1 MSRRFKRTEVLD
13 RLNKQIGASRSILV
27 VGAGNGL
34 VARCAE
40 DAGADIIVVYNSG
53 YFRLNGHPS
62 MLGNLPIG
70 NANEIMLEL
79 GGRSVIPVTRD
90 VPVVGGVYG
99 VDPTRDMG
107 LLFEDMRRA
116 GFSGVINF
124 PTVGRIDGQYRR
136 DLEAAGLGF
145 AREVEMI
152 RRARAEDMLTMSY
165 VYTPEDAVRMVE
177 AGCDLIVGHCGL
189 TAGGDVGSTNAM
201 ALEKAFNV
209 LNGIFDA
216 VRKVNPNVVLL
227 SHGGP
232 LSSMADAELANLK
245 TGAVGF
251 VAASS
256 IERIPI
262 EQALKDACRGFKGI
276 KVADAGARL
285 RA

>member
-1 MSRRFKRTEVLD
+1 MSRRFNRAEVLT
-13 RLNKQIGASRSILV
+13 RLKKQIAESRSILV

-40 DAGADIIVVYNSG
+40 DAGADMIVVYNSG

-62 MLGNLPIG
+62 MVGNLPIG
-70 NANEIMLEL
+70 NANEIMLDL
-79 GGRSVIPVTRD
+79 GAKSVIPVTRD
-90 VPVVGGVYG
+90 VPVIGGVYG

-107 LLFEDMRRA
+107 LLFEDMRRT

-124 PTVGRIDGQYRR
+124 PTVGRIDGQYRL

-145 AREVEMI
+145 GREVEMV

-165 VYTPEDAVRMVE
+165 VYKAEDALRMVN
-177 AGCDLIVGHCGL
+177 AGCDVIVGHCGL
-189 TAGGDVGSTNAM
+189 TVGGDVGSTNAM
-201 ALEKAFNV
+201 VLEKAFDV

-216 VRKVNPNVVLL
+216 VHKVAPEVLLL

-232 LSSMADAELANLK
+232 LSTVADAELANLR

-262 EQALKDACRGFKGI
+262 EQALKDTCRGFKGI
-276 KVADAGARL
+276 KTSEIGSRI

>member
-1 MSRRFKRTEVLD
+1 MSRRFKRTEVLARLKAQVD
-13 RLNKQIGASRSILV
+13 RQQSILV

-40 DAGADIIVVYNSG
+40 DADADLIVVYNSG

-62 MLGNLPIG
+62 MLGNLPVG

-79 GGRSVIPVTRD
+79 GGKSVIPVTRD
-90 VPVVGGVYG
+90 VPVIGGVYG

-107 LLFEDMRRA
+107 MLFEDMRRV

-124 PTVGRIDGQYRR
+124 PTVGRIDGQYRL

-145 AREVEMI
+145 GREVEMV

-165 VYTPEDAVRMVE
+165 VYKPEDALQMVA
-177 AGCDLIVGHCGL
+177 AGCDVIVGHCGL

-201 ALEKAFNV
+201 ALEKAFEM

-216 VRKVNPNVVLL
+216 VRKVNSDAILL

-232 LSSMADAELANLK
+232 LSSTADAELANLR
-245 TGAVGF
+245 TGAAGF

-256 IERIPI
+256 VERIPI
-262 EQALKDACRGFKGI
+262 EQALKDTCRGFKNI
-276 KVADAGARL
+276 KVADTTAKL

>member
-1 MSRRFKRTEVLD
+1 MSRRFNRNEVLA
-13 RLNKQIGASRSILV
+13 RLKAQIEAKKSLLV

-40 DAGADIIVVYNSG
+40 DSGADLIVVYNSG

-70 NANEIMLEL
+70 NANEIMLDL

-90 VPVVGGVYG
+90 VPVIGGVYG

-107 LLFEDMRRA
+107 MLFEDMRRA

-124 PTVGRIDGQYRR
+124 PTVGRIDGQYRL

-145 AREVEMI
+145 GREVEMV
-152 RRARAEDMLTMSY
+152 RRARADDMLTMSY
-165 VYTPEDAVRMVE
+165 VYNADDALRMID
-177 AGCDLIVGHCGL
+177 AGCDVIVGHCGL
-189 TAGGDVGSTNAM
+189 TEGGDVGSTNAM
-201 ALEKAFNV
+201 ALEKAFDV

-216 VRKVNPNVVLL
+216 VRKSGSDAILL

-232 LSSMADAELANLK
+232 LSSVADAELANLR

-256 IERIPI
+256 VERIPI

-276 KVADAGARL
+276 KVTGSEANL

>member
-1 MSRRFKRTEVLD
+1 MSRRFKRSEILV
-13 RLNKQIGASRSILV
+13 RLNKQIGASQSILV

-40 DAGADIIVVYNSG
+40 DAGADLIVVYNSG

-79 GGRSVIPVTRD
+79 GARSVIPVTRD

-145 AREVEMI
+145 AHEVEMI
-152 RRARAEDMLTMSY
+152 RRAHAEDMLTMSY
-165 VYTPEDAVRMVE
+165 VYTPEDALRMVE
-177 AGCDLIVGHCGL
+177 AGCDVIVGHCGL

-201 ALEKAFNV
+201 ALERAFEV

-216 VRKVNPNVVLL
+216 VRRVNPSVILL

-232 LSSMADAELANLK
+232 LSSAADAELANLK

-256 IERIPI
+256 VERIPI
-262 EQALKDACRGFKGI
+262 EQTLKDACRGFKGI
-276 KVADAGARL
+276 KVSNAGARL

>member
-1 MSRRFKRTEVLD
+1 MSRRFKRSEILA

-40 DAGADIIVVYNSG
+40 DSGADLIVVYNSG

-79 GGRSVIPVTRD
+79 GARSVIPVTRD
-90 VPVVGGVYG
+90 VPVIGGVYG
-99 VDPTRDMG
+99 VDPTRDIG

-145 AREVEMI
+145 GREVEMI

-165 VYTPEDAVRMVE
+165 VYKPEDAVAMVE
-177 AGCDLIVGHCGL
+177 AGCDVIVGHCGL
-189 TAGGDVGSTNAM
+189 TVGGDVGSTNAM
-201 ALEKAFNV
+201 ALEKAFDV

-216 VRKVNPNVVLL
+216 VRKVDANVILL

-276 KVADAGARL
+276 KVADARLGA
-285 RA
+285 